1 VAGPCRGGPATEY
14 SAVTGFHVL
23 LPLVLVILAACAAL
37 AWVHRRHSVA
47 LRTFERQA
55 ATLAEQAA
63 LLDLAHDA
71 ILVWDLQT
79 GSIQFW
85 NRGAEQL
92 YGWSEAEVL
101 GRTPQAVLK
110 TAFPKQ
116 LAEINAELVRTGRWE
131 GELVHTRRDGSP
143 VVVASRWALKL
154 DRGGTPSAVIGI
166 NSDISSRKRAEA
178 ALEHQALHDALT
190 GLPNRTLFGDRLER
204 AVAHAE
210 RRKHLVAV
218 LFLDLDNFKVINDSL
233 GHQSGDAMLVEVAAR
248 LKSCVRAADTV
259 ARLGGDEFTILLEDL
274 DTEAEAEHIA
284 ERIGQVL
291 RGPFLVGD
299 REVFISGSVGLALS
313 APWRVTSD
321 SLATGAPARVNSDGL
336 LRNADI
342 AMYRSKVAG
351 KARHSVFDSGMNKL
365 AVERLEL
372 ETDLRQ
378 ALANGQLL
386 VYYQPIL
393 SLVDGRVAEVEALLR
408 WDRPGHGLVGPTTFI
423 PIAEETGLIVPI
435 GRWVLE
441 QACAQAA
448 AWHAAFPS
456 DPPLVMSVNLSA
468 RQFQDPGLLA
478 DIHRAL
484 RTSGLDPR
492 ALKLEITESV
502 AMHDIDATV
511 AKLEVLRATGIQLAI
526 DDFGT
531 GYSSLAYLKRL
542 PVDSLKIDRT
552 FVEGLGHDMLDAAIV
567 QTVVTL
573 ARTLQLNVVGEG
585 IESQAQAAQLRALGC
600 HSGQGFLF
608 ARPEPAEV
616 ISRHLREQ
624 SSSASRHA
632 A

>member
-1 VAGPCRGGPATEY
+1 
-14 SAVTGFHVL
+14 VL
-23 LPLVLVILAACAAL
+23 FLLALVIVAACAVL
-37 AWVHRRHSVA
+37 AWVQRRHSAA
-47 LRTFERQA
+47 LRKLERQA
-55 ATLAEQAA
+55 ATLAEQAE

-71 ILVWDLQT
+71 ILVWDLHS

-85 NRGAEQL
+85 NRGAQTL
-92 YGWSEAEVL
+92 YGWAEAEVL
-101 GRTPQAVLK
+101 GRTPQAVLQ
-110 TAFPKQ
+110 TTFPKP
-116 LAEINAELVRTGRWE
+116 LADINAELVRSGRWE

-154 DRGGTPSAVIGI
+154 DRSGTPSAVIGI
-166 NSDISSRKRAEA
+166 NSDITSRKRAEA

-210 RRKHLVAV
+210 RRQQLVGV
-218 LFLDLDNFKVINDSL
+218 LFLDLDNFKAINDSL
-233 GHQSGDAMLVEVAAR
+233 GHQSGDALLVEVAAR
-248 LKSCVRAADTV
+248 LESCLRAADTV

-274 DTEAEAEHIA
+274 EDDAQAEQVA

-291 RGPFLVGD
+291 RDPFFVGE
-299 REVFISGSVGLALS
+299 REVLISASIGLALS
-313 APWRVTSD
+313 GPSRT
-321 SLATGAPARVNSDGL
+321 NSEGL

-342 AMYRSKVAG
+342 AMYCSKVGG
-351 KARHSVFDSGMNKL
+351 KARHSVFDSGMSAL
-365 AVERLEL
+365 AVERVEL

-378 ALANGQLL
+378 ALALGQFR
-386 VYYQPIL
+386 VHYQPIL
-393 SLVDGRVAEVEALLR
+393 SLLDGQVTEVEALLR

-423 PIAEETGLIVPI
+423 PVAEETGLIVPI

-441 QACAQAA
+441 QACAQGATWQA
-448 AWHAAFPS
+448 DFPS
-456 DPPLVMSVNLSA
+456 EPLVVCVNLSA

-478 DIHRAL
+478 DIARAL
-484 RTSGLDPR
+484 ETTGLDPHR
-492 ALKLEITESV
+492 LKLELTESI

-511 AKLEVLRATGIQLAI
+511 AKLEALKAAGIQLAI

-531 GYSSLAYLKRL
+531 GYSSLSYLKRL
-542 PVDSLKIDRT
+542 PVDTLKIDRS

-573 ARTLQLNVVGEG
+573 AKTLQLSVVGEG

-600 HSGQGFLF
+600 HGGQGFLF

-616 ISRHLREQ
+616 VTSLLRKQAGQEI
-624 SSSASRHA
+624 RRA

>member
-1 VAGPCRGGPATEY
+1 M
-14 SAVTGFHVL
+14 L
-23 LPLVLVILAACAAL
+23 LPLVLVIVAACAIL
-37 AWVHRRHSVA
+37 AWVHRRHSAA
-47 LRTFERQA
+47 LHKVERQA
-55 ATLAEQAA
+55 ATLAEQAE

-71 ILVWDLQT
+71 ILVWDLHT
-79 GSIQFW
+79 GAIRFW

-92 YGWSEAEVL
+92 YGWSAAEVL

-116 LAEINAELVRTGRWE
+116 LAEINAELVRAGCWE
-131 GELVHTRRDGSP
+131 GELVHTRRDGTP
-143 VVVASRWALKL
+143 VVVASRWALKV
-154 DRGGTPSAVIGI
+154 DEDGTPSAVIGI

-178 ALEHQALHDALT
+178 ALEHQALHDSLT

-204 AVAHAE
+204 ALAHAD
-210 RRKHLVAV
+210 RRQRLVAV

-233 GHQSGDAMLVEVAAR
+233 GHQSGDALLVEVAAR
-248 LKSCVRAADTV
+248 LTSCVRASDTV

-274 DTEAEAEHIA
+274 DTEAEAEQVA
-284 ERIGQVL
+284 ERIGEVL
-291 RGPFLVGD
+291 RAPFVVGE
-299 REVFISGSVGLALS
+299 REVFISASVGLALS
-313 APWRVTSD
+313 APWRVSSD
-321 SLATGAPARVNSDGL
+321 SLPTDAPARADSDGL

-351 KARHSVFDSGMNKL
+351 KARHSVFDSGTNKV

-372 ETDLRQ
+372 QSDLRQ
-378 ALANGQLL
+378 ALANGQFV

-408 WDRPGHGLVGPTTFI
+408 WNRPGHGLVGPTTFI
-423 PIAEETGLIVPI
+423 PVAEETGLIVPI

-441 QACAQAA
+441 QACVQAA
-448 AWHAAFPS
+448 AWQAEFPS

-478 DIHRAL
+478 DIHHAL
-484 RTSGLDPR
+484 ETSGLDPR

-511 AKLEVLRATGIQLAI
+511 AKLEALRAAGIQLAI

-531 GYSSLAYLKRL
+531 GYSSLNYLKRL
-542 PVDSLKIDRT
+542 PVDALKIDRA

-585 IESQAQAAQLRALGC
+585 VESHAQAAQLRALGC
-600 HSGQGFLF
+600 DSGQGFLF
-608 ARPEPAEV
+608 ARPEPAAL
-616 ISRHLREQ
+616 ISRRLREQ
-624 SSSASRHA
+624 SGRA
-632 A
+632 ARYAA